1 MSSCAESMCD
11 YEAEEAAAAFAEAD
25 WLEGHEAYEITEA
38 YGIWQA
44 AQQQEQA
51 RADEEVAMAIDSSA
65 HEGAEAAE
73 APAANPQTSLSCAYE
88 EWQAQEEEEHARA
101 ALEEQVAMAIDHEG
115 AEAAEAP
122 AANPQTPAQE
132 HPQTPPQE
140 RF

>member
-1 MSSCAESMCD
+1 MSSCSESMCD

-73 APAANPQTSLSCAYE
+73 APAANPQTSCAYE
-88 EWQAQEEEEHARA
+88 EWQAQEEQEHARA
-101 ALEEQVAMAIDHEG
+101 ALEELVAMAIDHEG